1 MVAPPAGQR
10 AGTLEFVADAAS
22 TSLLTNVIGAP
33 LALFVGE
40 TYVIGRHTSCA
51 LRIKQDLR
59 LSKRHCAVAV
69 SETKT
74 GEFAFVIEN
83 TSTNGVRLNSV
94 VMRRGAEG
102 RQPILHD
109 DTFALEGKTPWRF
122 VLRVAKRARAVR
134 PKPKPKPKPKPRA
147 APRPA
152 AERTTA
158 PVRARAKRR
167 RSRRVVSSD
176 SECDDSGAGPGGAAA
191 APAQRRKRRRD
202 ARLAAGED
210 AAASGGRGRG
220 VFGSAARAPSSVSVP
235 ATSREAA
242 GRGAAGG
249 AGGGDGGGDVGG
261 GEAQRVTGVAL
272 VGRRVCMWWEGMGK
286 WYTGDVCEYDARSV
300 LISFARF
307 LFFCLLIYSFVR
319 RQRCVAP
326 GRVRGQRGGAL
337 GRASRVAL
345 SALVARRHASL
356 R

>member
-22 TSLLTNVIGAP
+22 TSRLTDVIGAP

-134 PKPKPKPKPKPRA
+134 PKPKPKPRA

-152 AERTTA
+152 AERTTKKKQ
-158 PVRARAKRR
+158 RRGSKR
-167 RSRRVVSSD
+167 SVV
-176 SECDDSGAGPGGAAA
+176 A
-191 APAQRRKRRRD
+191 AP
-202 ARLAAGED
+202 
-210 AAASGGRGRG
+210 
-220 VFGSAARAPSSVSVP
+220 PP
-235 ATSREAA
+235 ATPS
-242 GRGAAGG
+242 
-249 AGGGDGGGDVGG
+249 
-261 GEAQRVTGVAL
+261 
-272 VGRRVCMWWEGMGK
+272 
-286 WYTGDVCEYDARSV
+286 
-300 LISFARF
+300 
-307 LFFCLLIYSFVR
+307 
-319 RQRCVAP
+319 
-326 GRVRGQRGGAL
+326 AL
-337 GRASRVAL
+337 GGYD
-345 SALVARRHASL
+345 SADDFENPAW
-356 R
+356 